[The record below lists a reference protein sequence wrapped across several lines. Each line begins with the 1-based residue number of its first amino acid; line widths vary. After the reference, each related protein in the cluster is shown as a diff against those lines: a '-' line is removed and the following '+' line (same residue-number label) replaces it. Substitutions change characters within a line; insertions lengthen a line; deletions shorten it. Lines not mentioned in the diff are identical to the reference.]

1 MDNEEPS
8 HTFSRKSSKSECKA
22 QMMKENF
29 VFRKDILKDYFFF
42 FLKFKNSHVMSLSQ
56 KNLRKVTVGNTPD
69 QKQFK
74 INSKQIII
82 NTFLN
87 D

>member
-1 MDNEEPS
+1 MQGSNDE
-8 HTFSRKSSKSECKA
+8 RKFCVQERHSKG
-22 QMMKENF
+22 
-29 VFRKDILKDYFFF
+29 LLLFF